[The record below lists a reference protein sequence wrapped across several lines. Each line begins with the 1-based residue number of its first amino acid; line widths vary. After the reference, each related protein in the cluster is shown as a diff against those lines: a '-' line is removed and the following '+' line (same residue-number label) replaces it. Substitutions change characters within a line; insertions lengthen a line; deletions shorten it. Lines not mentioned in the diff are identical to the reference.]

1 MFIASY
7 RNTEAGI
14 QRRLDASK
22 PKRLPAH
29 AELAV
34 MRGKIAQL
42 ERRIQEIDPKNQER
56 HWADQPPV
64 FKSRFRRIE
73 ERACRL
79 FKLSR
84 AELYSSTRQR
94 EVSFAR
100 QFVMY
105 WAYRTTMLSMPQIGR
120 LMGGR
125 DHTSI
130 LHGASIYPRKRALQ
144 GRTLKIVANSFK
156 SRKVSLANTP
166 RRAA

>member
-1 MFIASY
+1 GNERTPRRAVRDGWPLPSAQPANSIRRSRVMFIASY

-73 ERACRL
+73 E
-79 FKLSR
+79 
-84 AELYSSTRQR
+84 
-94 EVSFAR
+94 
-100 QFVMY
+100 
-105 WAYRTTMLSMPQIGR
+105 
-120 LMGGR
+120 
-125 DHTSI
+125 
-130 LHGASIYPRKRALQ
+130 
-144 GRTLKIVANSFK
+144 
-156 SRKVSLANTP
+156 
-166 RRAA
+166 